1 MVNANKT
8 GSHRV
13 SALLRFGFVAWFLC
27 YVDISHAQQ
36 AEQLDKVKAAY
47 IYNFTKFIDFPEG
60 RFEDDASDFN
70 LCIKNAPELVGLF
83 ESVEGTKIKER
94 NFRVSVVNNSSDLD
108 ACHFLYMKSS
118 ATNSMGNIV
127 KKSLKGQFVTISS
140 KPEFVHNGGM
150 IGFVLVDDRV
160 KVEINLEST
169 RQAGFTISARLLEVS
184 RVIDQKS
191 GQ

>member
-1 MVNANKT
+1 MYNANKT

-13 SALLRFGFVAWFLC
+13 SALLRFCFIASFLC
-27 YVDISHAQQ
+27 YVGSSHAQQ
-36 AEQLDKVKAAY
+36 AEQLNKIKAAY

-70 LCIKNAPELVGLF
+70 LCIKNAPEFVSLF
-83 ESVEGTKIKER
+83 ESVEGEKIKDR
-94 NFRVSVVNNSSDLD
+94 NFRVSVVNNSSNLD
-108 ACHFLYMKSS
+108 GCHFLYMKSS
-118 ATNSMGNIV
+118 DTRSMNSIV
-127 KKSLKGQFVTISS
+127 KKSLKGRFVTISS

-184 RVIDQKS
+184 RVINQE
-191 GQ
+191 